1 MAATAAAYSPWRLAP
16 RPPDASGTLAF
27 LRTPRDSKL
36 AVGRDVMLE
45 RCDDC
50 RPVRGTRLSAA
61 ADYPFGHSTCVI
73 PADDRASAWLAGLA
87 VCSAKVPPKRPYFN
101 ELSSSGWQRPSC
113 LPGSRPT
120 TTPSARIQGRWIWM
134 WPFQNGSY
142 GSQDPAT
149 ASLPCKIPCLAFVLA
164 FPGHGVAL
172 RKCLRSGCEFESSD
186 PAGAT
191 RTLQSAPLSL
201 LTCETYVA
209 ASQTISSDYLAAHTE
224 QAH

>member
-1 MAATAAAYSPWRLAP
+1 MAATAAAYSLWRLAS

-36 AVGRDVMLE
+36 AVGRDDMLE

-61 ADYPFGHSTCVI
+61 ADYPFGQSTMAKAVL
-73 PADDRASAWLAGLA
+73 SAWLATDNHTIRED
-87 VCSAKVPPKRPYFN
+87 PR
-101 ELSSSGWQRPSC
+101 QM
-113 LPGSRPT
+113 
-120 TTPSARIQGRWIWM
+120 IWK

-164 FPGHGVAL
+164 VP
-172 RKCLRSGCEFESSD
+172 RSRSR
-186 PAGAT
+186 PAQMPP
-191 RTLQSAPLSL
+191 RRM
-201 LTCETYVA
+201 
-209 ASQTISSDYLAAHTE
+209 
-224 QAH
+224 